1 MDNCFKTTCSK
12 FCLGK
17 PMDKQEVIKQLRDLN
32 LPKDEYYVLS
42 GASLVLRGICEE
54 CSDIDLCISE
64 ELFSSV
70 KG

>member
-1 MDNCFKTTCSK
+1 
-12 FCLGK
+12 
-17 PMDKQEVIKQLRDLN
+17 MDKQVVIKQLRDLN

-42 GASLVLRGICEE
+42 GASLVLRGIREK